1 MNQQSL
7 FVSFVSKSPATFR
20 SATRE
25 HVRER
30 DAEAR
35 CSQLRIFRTPAESQ
49 RAKRLRARVAVD
61 RGSSMNSVQEHAS
74 RKVPRG
80 APHVLCVVL
89 DDVGFGWIDAFGGL
103 VEMPNL
109 SRLAASGL
117 RYVNHHAPPS
127 PGDARACLLTGR
139 NSPASSSYGE
149 LESCEGTDVA
159 SVLHEH
165 GYATL
170 CLDDEPPVGSRSRG
184 QRAGSIED
192 LVDRAATFV
201 WHRRSEDPERPWF
214 CCLRFAARREPHRID
229 WEWTRRY
236 TGAFDG
242 GWDAYRRVVLDR
254 QKKMGVVAPHAELAP
269 MPEGSRAWE
278 SLCADEKRRFA
289 RIAELHAGCLSQADA
304 QLGRLLDFLD
314 VMGQLDDT
322 LVLLL
327 LGPAAG
333 EAVRAV
339 DQFGRSAAYGS
350 LPLEWAFAS
359 NTPFKLYEQD
369 GRLGGTRSPLIV
381 HWPQGLRSKGELRNQ
396 FHHVVDLAPTIL
408 SAIGVDRPP
417 PPQERRQGSMHG
429 VPLNYS
435 FDDAGAPTKH
445 VRQHF
450 EVLGNRAIISGKWKA
465 VAHRPRTEQS
475 SRERIRFDEDRWE
488 LYDLEKDPSECHDLL
503 AANDVVDVAHPTAQ
517 KLFELV
523 ELWWAEARR
532 YAVLPLGGSLD
543 PLVPARAFVARER
556 GTVLL
561 Q

>member
-1 MNQQSL
+1 MKQQSL
-7 FVSFVSKSPATFR
+7 FVSKPLPKLRNT
-20 SATRE
+20 TRE
-25 HVRER
+25 HVSER

-35 CSQLRIFRTPAESQ
+35 RSHLRIFRTPVESQ
-49 RAKRLRARVAVD
+49 RANRLRARVAVD
-61 RGSSMNSVQEHAS
+61 RGSPMNNVQEHAS

-80 APHVLCVVL
+80 APNVLCVVL

-103 VEMPNL
+103 VETPAL

-117 RYVNHHAPPS
+117 RYVNHHAPSS
-127 PGDARACLLTGR
+127 PAEARACLLTGR
-139 NSPASSSYGE
+139 NSPASSVQGE
-149 LESCEGTDVA
+149 LEPSEGPDIA
-159 SVLHEH
+159 GVLHEH

-170 CLDDEPPVGSRSRG
+170 CLDDEPKVRGRSRA
-184 QRAGSIED
+184 QRAGSTED

-214 CCLRFAARREPHRID
+214 CCLHFAARREPHRIG

-254 QKKMGVVAPHAELAP
+254 QKKMGVVAPHTELAP

-289 RIAELHAGCLSQADA
+289 RVAELHAGCLSHADA
-304 QLGRLLDFLD
+304 QLGRLLGFLD
-314 VMGQLDDT
+314 ATGQLDDT

-327 LGPAAG
+327 LGPAG
-333 EAVRAV
+333 GDAVRAV

-359 NTPFKLYEQD
+359 NTPFKLYEQG

-381 HWPQGLRSKGELRNQ
+381 HWPQGLRSKGELRTQ

-408 SAIGVDRPP
+408 SAIGIEPP
-417 PPQERRQGSMHG
+417 PPRERRQGSMHG
-429 VPLNYS
+429 VALNYS

-450 EVLGNRAIISGKWKA
+450 EVLGNRAIVSGKWKA
-465 VAHRPRTEQS
+465 VAHRPRTERP

-488 LYDLEKDPSECHDLL
+488 LYDLERDPSECHDLL

-532 YAVLPLGGSLD
+532 YAVLPLDGSLD
-543 PLVPARAFVARER
+543 PLVPARRFAARER
-556 GTVLL
+556 SPVLL